1 MLTSWIHLLALA
13 AYVGAI
19 AGLSAIVLPGLALVE
34 THGARVKLLSRS
46 LKFYNPMQSG
56 ALGVMVLTGAIGIT
70 DLKAEYRQLF
80 TKEFGAML
88 GLKLVLS
95 FILIL
100 VSTHQ
105 SMAVALRFVRRSE
118 SGEPIAPGELQSVAE
133 RLRRSTLFL
142 LALAAATVWMGTQL
156 RR

>member
-1 MLTSWIHLLALA
+1 MLTSWLHLLALT

-19 AGLSAIVLPGLALVE
+19 AGLLAIVLPGFALVE
-34 THGARVKLLSRS
+34 THEGRVKLLSRS

-56 ALGVMVLTGAIGIT
+56 ALGMMVLTGALQIT
-70 DLKAEYRQLF
+70 DLKAEYRELF

-88 GLKLVLS
+88 GLKLILS
-95 FILIL
+95 FVLIL
-100 VSTHQ
+100 LSTHQ
-105 SMAVALRFVRRSE
+105 SMAVALRFVRRAE
-118 SGEPIAPGELQSVAE
+118 GGEPIAPEELRTVAD

-142 LALAAATVWMGTQL
+142 LALAAVTVWTGMQL